1 MTLTLSYEE
10 KRDLLTGMVYK
21 RSNTQVASRSYTYD
35 TLGRLT
41 SRGTTRDGQSVSDS
55 FAYNNRSEL
64 TTATVSGE
72 SYAYDYDNI
81 GNRAA
86 AVEDCSGVAS
96 RTEYETN
103 QLNQYTAIGDFV
115 PTFDDAGNQTL
126 VKTSTG
132 IWAVTYDAENRP
144 TLFSNAESSTTV
156 ECTYDYMG
164 RRATKKVTVNGSV
177 TLHQRYIYRG
187 YLQIACCDLT
197 RTAQTALWLLTW
209 DPTQTTATRPLAIQI
224 NGTWFT
230 YGWDLTKNIC
240 EVYGQHGYIRTA
252 YTYTPYGSVTMSGDL
267 IQPIQWSSEYH
278 DTELALVYYNYR
290 HYNPMDGRWLGRD
303 SIEERGDY
311 NLYCFV
317 DNSATCFTDIRGNEF
332 CCDKCSRIGV
342 LKADVLITITS
353 DFGSPEVADG
363 FNKFSTGFNYALN
376 SSEKVFPPIK
386 IVSNIYTSTVESAS
400 KFLNNRYQISR
411 DKRWV
416 VHGKIKYTVCEI
428 KKCWL
433 FWERKDVTD
442 KETKWVHSGYILP
455 DKYGDAEWEVKRKLQ
470 KALKTIEGV

>member
-1 MTLTLSYEE
+1 MKTPP
-10 KRDLLTGMVYK
+10 
-21 RSNTQVASRSYTYD
+21 YTKW
-35 TLGRLT
+35 
-41 SRGTTRDGQSVSDS
+41 
-55 FAYNNRSEL
+55 F
-64 TTATVSGE
+64 
-72 SYAYDYDNI
+72 
-81 GNRAA
+81 
-86 AVEDCSGVAS
+86 
-96 RTEYETN
+96 
-103 QLNQYTAIGDFV
+103 
-115 PTFDDAGNQTL
+115 
-126 VKTSTG
+126 
-132 IWAVTYDAENRP
+132 DAEDA
-144 TLFSNAESSTTV
+144 S
-156 ECTYDYMG
+156 
-164 RRATKKVTVNGSV
+164 
-177 TLHQRYIYRG
+177 
-187 YLQIACCDLT
+187 
-197 RTAQTALWLLTW
+197 
-209 DPTQTTATRPLAIQI
+209 
-224 NGTWFT
+224 
-230 YGWDLTKNIC
+230 
-240 EVYGQHGYIRTA
+240 
-252 YTYTPYGSVTMSGDL
+252 
-267 IQPIQWSSEYH
+267 IQPRSIGVFLASGRFIDNAGPPSEP
-278 DTELALVYYNYR
+278 ELALVYYNYR
-290 HYNPMDGRWLGRD
+290 HYNPTDGRWLGRD

-376 SSEKVFPPIK
+376 YSEKVFPPIK

-470 KALKTIEGV
+470 KELKTIEGV